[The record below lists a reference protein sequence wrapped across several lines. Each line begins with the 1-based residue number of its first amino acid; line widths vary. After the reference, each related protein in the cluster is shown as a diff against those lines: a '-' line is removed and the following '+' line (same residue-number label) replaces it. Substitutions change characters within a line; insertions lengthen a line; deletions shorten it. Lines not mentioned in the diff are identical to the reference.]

1 MNTPDH
7 YNRRTNRNLD
17 EATKQAEQPAETSP
31 LAVHGDPSRPKS
43 AITAE
48 PDRAKPSIAWVRPSD
63 LPTVIGATWAR
74 RGIDLQAELTR
85 RARRAP
91 AKATA
96 RAGRRITRT
105 AIARPETTV
114 ANPKREGLEL

>member
-1 MNTPDH
+1 MNAPDP
-7 YNRRTNRNLD
+7 YDRRTDRRLD
-17 EATKQAEQPAETSP
+17 EAIIQSEESSERSA
-31 LAVHGDPSRPKS
+31 LAVLSDPSRPKS
-43 AITAE
+43 GAPSE

-63 LPTVIGATWAR
+63 LSTVIGATWAR

-85 RARRAP
+85 RARSAP
-91 AKATA
+91 AKVTA

-105 AIARPETTV
+105 AIARPETTM